1 MPKTRMGNRANRG
14 GCRNRTNGRM
24 PKEEATMPFKLDAD
38 GNIVTQEVNGQKLPV
53 FVHGDGKES
62 PFDGDST
69 IATISRLN
77 GEAKSHRERAEKA
90 EGSLKAYEGITDP
103 GAALKALNTVKN
115 LDDKKLVD
123 AGEVERVK
131 AEAIKSVQAQFE
143 PIVKERD
150 TLQTQLY
157 EEKIG
162 GAFARSKFISEK
174 VAIPP
179 DMVQA
184 AFGPRFKVENGKT
197 VAVDANGQ
205 PIFSRTRHGE
215 PADFDEALEIMIDQ
229 YPHKA
234 SILKGSGASGGG
246 ASGGNGAA
254 GGKKTVTR
262 AAFDAMDPVQKAA
275 VARDKDAV
283 ITDN

>member
-1 MPKTRMGNRANRG
+1 
-14 GCRNRTNGRM
+14 M

-69 IATISRLN
+69 VATISRLN

-90 EGSLKAYEGITDP
+90 EGTLKSYEGITDP
-103 GAALKALNTVKN
+103 GAAIKALNTVKN

-131 AEAIKSVQAQFE
+131 NEAINSVKAQFD

-150 TLQTQLY
+150 TLQAQLY

-174 VAIPP
+174 VAVPP

-184 AFGPRFKVENGKT
+184 TFGPRFKVEGGKT
-197 VAVDANGQ
+197 VAMDSNGQ
-205 PIFSRTRHGE
+205 TIFSRTRHGE
-215 PADFDEALEIMIDQ
+215 PADFDEALEIMIEQ
-229 YPHKA
+229 YPHRA

-246 ASGGNGAA
+246 ASSGAGGA
-254 GGKKTVTR
+254 GGKKTYTR
-262 AAFDAMDPVQKAA
+262 AQFEALDPASQAA
-275 VARDKDAV
+275 AAKDVRTGGAV
-283 ITDN
+283 LTD